1 MQVYINRD
9 GKAKVG
15 RRTVT
20 FPQSLAGAVITV
32 PDPEPDPEPDEVP
45 SEE

>member
-15 RRTVT
+15 RRTLT
-20 FPQSLAGAVITV
+20 FPLSLVGATV
-32 PDPEPDPEPDEVP
+32 TIADPEPEPEPEPDQP
-45 SEE
+45 EE